1 MSVQEINLTGTI
13 TVSQKEPKLTEVTVR
28 SKPGQ
33 DQTITPES
41 GIDGFSSVTV
51 RRTPLTTLNVTPTA
65 SKQTFNADDYDA
77 QGFSQVVC
85 KSCYPLTVTGGN
97 TITGVTVPEMNIVAN
112 AAYTA
117 VANNAFKDVP
127 ILKSFS
133 GTNIVTVGNSAFQN
147 SSIQS
152 VSLSSATTIGDYA
165 FAYCRKLTSV
175 TVPLAITIG
184 EEAFSG
190 CNLLTSINFPS
201 ATSLGNHCVQGERLT
216 DLYLGYDGVVTLNGH
231 CFEDDSGN
239 SFRVHVPAGQVVNY
253 ENNQSWQNYKNY
265 LTEEYGVGL
274 TFVGDYT

>member
-13 TVSQKEPKLTEVTVR
+13 TVSQKEPKLMEVTVR

-41 GIDGFSSVTV
+41 GVDGFSSVKV
-51 RRTPLTTLNVTPTA
+51 RRTPLTTLNVTPSA

-77 QGFSQVVC
+77 QGFSQVIC
-85 KSCYPLTVTGGN
+85 KSCYPLNTSGN
-97 TITGVTVPEMNIVAN
+97 TLNGVTIPDCNIVCPASI
-112 AAYTA
+112 TA
-117 VANNAFKDVP
+117 VSNNAFNANS

-133 GTNIVTVGNSAFQN
+133 GSNVVTVGNSAFQN

-152 VSLSSATTIGDYA
+152 VLLPSATTIGDYA

-239 SFRVHVPAGQVVNY
+239 SFRVHVPAGQVTNY